1 MKRTFLIVL
10 SLCAMLIGKAQER
23 PVLDLSN
30 NNCRFEVGYNKVK
43 TICTGARSIEQ
54 LHDLYNMDV
63 CSYYNLTQYDTEL
76 KRKTFANSED
86 GKTLLE
92 TMKNIKT
99 NLNAMKHYYIF
110 PFSANMGWDKAYNL
124 KTKTFDFGY
133 VVDETGF
140 LPVSGYLN
148 FPQFAI
154 KCTPKIRQTVQKRQ
168 STDRASYLTTIKI
181 PMTESEALAIEEH
194 IADLALAVQFTIQGW
209 GETKRKINLGG
220 AVFITTTCV
229 KAVSPKIYIIDKNTN
244 EIYFG
249 L

>member
-110 PFSANMGWDKAYNL
+110 PF
-124 KTKTFDFGY
+124 
-133 VVDETGF
+133 
-140 LPVSGYLN
+140 
-148 FPQFAI
+148 
-154 KCTPKIRQTVQKRQ
+154 RQ
-168 STDRASYLTTIKI
+168 I
-181 PMTESEALAIEEH
+181 
-194 IADLALAVQFTIQGW
+194 W
-209 GETKRKINLGG
+209 GGTKR
-220 AVFITTTCV
+220 
-229 KAVSPKIYIIDKNTN
+229 II
-244 EIYFG
+244 
-249 L
+249 

>member
-140 LPVSGYLN
+140 LPVSGIINQEDKLKKSFDYTLPGNSETDKGQSLTVFSSESSLLVPKDTTNLN
-148 FPQFAI
+148 IEQQFMDEIIEKAKKSSPI
-154 KCTPKIRQTVQKRQ
+154 G
-168 STDRASYLTTIKI
+168 
-181 PMTESEALAIEEH
+181 TEK
-194 IADLALAVQFTIQGW
+194 TW
-209 GETKRKINLGG
+209 GSKVYINAGIG
-220 AVFITTTCV
+220 
-229 KAVSPKIYIIDKNTN
+229 
-244 EIYFG
+244 
-249 L
+249 